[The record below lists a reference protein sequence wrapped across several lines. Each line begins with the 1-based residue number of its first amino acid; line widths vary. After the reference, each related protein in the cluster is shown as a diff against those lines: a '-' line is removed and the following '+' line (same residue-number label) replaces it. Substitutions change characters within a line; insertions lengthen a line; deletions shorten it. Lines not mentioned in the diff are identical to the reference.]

1 MPAETLNQL
10 GFVKIPESVQRHMGL
25 RPGDKIDIRILADG
39 RVMMVKAGVVWSTD
53 ALVPGAPSRTGGR
66 PVTPHNKEVVFK
78 DVYFF
83 RGDIDPHHVSR
94 FDVPVKDDKGDFEW
108 NDDKNDPANH
118 R

>member
-53 ALVPGAPSRTGGR
+53 ALVPGAPSRSSGSSSSNSSR
-66 PVTPHNKEVVFK
+66 QSVFK

-94 FDVPVKDDKGDFEW
+94 FDVPVKDDKDQFEM
-108 NDDKNDPANH
+108 NDEKNDPIHH